1 MSVLDSIVLAVASV
15 TLFLYGLQ
23 SFSREIQQLSDGP
36 LKKSL
41 TFATRNRFIGALTG
55 AVTTALLQSSSAVTA
70 LAVALTNSSLLN
82 LRAVLPVL
90 IGANV
95 GTASTAFLV
104 AWKAHGLGAYFL
116 LLGSILSLLPMKV
129 RVLGK
134 SIFYFG
140 FILFAL
146 DQINGALRPFFAQP
160 LVVEWL
166 SRADEPLIGIAAGIV
181 LTALLQSS
189 SVLTGIAVILADQG
203 LLTLPGAVAVVLGA
217 NIGTTT
223 TALVASLGMNDVAK
237 TAAFANLFFNAVGV
251 IVAFF
256 LITPLAN
263 LSAGLGS
270 GATGSSVAYTH
281 LIFNSGTAVV
291 FLAFLTPTYHLLLR
305 ISNSTLGRI
314 HEK

>member
-1 MSVLDSIVLAVASV
+1 MSALDSIVLAVASV

-36 LKKSL
+36 LKKAL
-41 TFATRNRFIGALTG
+41 TFATKNRLVGALTG
-55 AVTTALLQSSSAVTA
+55 AATTAILQSSSAVTA

-82 LRAVLPVL
+82 LQSVLPVL
-90 IGANV
+90 IGANI

-104 AWKAHGLGAYFL
+104 SWKAHGLGAYFL
-116 LLGSILSLLPMKV
+116 LLGSVLSLLPIKG

-134 SIFYFG
+134 TIFYFG

-146 DQINGALRPFFAQP
+146 DQINGALRPFFEQP
-160 LVVEWL
+160 LVVAWL
-166 SRADEPLIGIAAGIV
+166 SRADEPLIGILAGLV

-223 TALVASLGMNDVAK
+223 TALVASLGMNAIAK
-237 TAAFANLFFNAVGV
+237 TAAFANLFFNVVGV

-256 LITPLAN
+256 LIAPLAS
-263 LSAGLGS
+263 LSSGLGS
-270 GATGSSVAYTH
+270 GATGISVAYAH
-281 LIFNSGTAVV
+281 LIFNTGTALV
-291 FLAFLTPTYHLLLR
+291 FLTLLTPTYRLLQGM
-305 ISNSTLGRI
+305 SKSYFGRTS
-314 HEK
+314 

>member
-1 MSVLDSIVLAVASV
+1 MSALDSIVLAVASV

-41 TFATRNRFIGALTG
+41 TLATKNRFVGALTG
-55 AVTTALLQSSSAVTA
+55 AITTAVLQSSSAVTA

-82 LRAVLPVL
+82 LQSVLPVL
-90 IGANV
+90 IGANI

-104 AWKAHGLGAYFL
+104 SWKAHGLGAYFL
-116 LLGSILSLLPMKV
+116 LLGSVLSLLPIKG

-134 SIFYFG
+134 TIFYFG

-160 LVVEWL
+160 FVVELL
-166 SRADEPLIGIAAGIV
+166 SQADQPFVGIVAGLV

-223 TALVASLGMNDVAK
+223 TALVASLGMNAIAK
-237 TAAFANLFFNAVGV
+237 TAAFANLFFNIVGV

-256 LITPLAN
+256 LIVPLAN
-263 LSAGLGS
+263 LSSGLGN
-270 GATGSSVAYTH
+270 GATGISVAYAH
-281 LIFNSGTAVV
+281 LIFNTGTAFI
-291 FLAFLTPTYHLLLR
+291 FLTFLTPTYRLLLR
-305 ISNSTLGRI
+305 ISNDYLRRTS
-314 HEK
+314 